1 MRKLESFF
9 KDDALSQRDKILIIG
24 GGSAVGSKSSCGET
38 TCDDGCEDYTH
49 TWERDDAEGRVISTS
64 SQTTV
69 STNDCA

>member
-9 KDDALSQRDKILIIG
+9 ENSVLSQRDKTLIIG
-24 GGSAVGSKSSCGET
+24 GGSAVGSKTSCGET

-49 TWERDDAEGRVISTS
+49 TWTRDDAEGKVISTS